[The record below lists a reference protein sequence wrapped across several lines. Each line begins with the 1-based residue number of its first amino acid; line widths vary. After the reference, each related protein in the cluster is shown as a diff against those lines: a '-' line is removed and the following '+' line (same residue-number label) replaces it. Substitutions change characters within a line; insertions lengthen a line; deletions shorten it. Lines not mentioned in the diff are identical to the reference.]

1 MDESLAKL
9 SLLQRHNGTD
19 AAELDAIYECIS
31 ADQSLL
37 PKMVSQL
44 ANQNRAT
51 VRALWRYTEKQ
62 LETASDESKKLFL
75 DDVVNACENEESKIS
90 TLSLVLSYGTKIFQI
105 ESSEKILPSVYDF
118 VISIAKSSVSNIES
132 LTHSGTLLK
141 LLNQI
146 MTKNS
151 TDNQMFES
159 IKASLFE
166 ELLQNV
172 KQISFQRNVDYMS
185 GKAIRSFLAWKIRQ
199 LFYNFA

>member
-19 AAELDAIYECIS
+19 AAELDAIYECIL

-51 VRALWRYTEKQ
+51 IRALWRFTEKK
-62 LETASDESKKLFL
+62 LEAATDDSKKKFL
-75 DDVVNACENEESKIS
+75 ENVVDACNTEESKIS

-105 ESSEKILPSVYDF
+105 ESEEKILPSVYNF
-118 VISIAKSSVSNIES
+118 VISIAKSSISNIES

-151 TDNQMFES
+151 TDSQMFES
-159 IKASLFE
+159 IKSSLFD

-172 KQISFQRNVDYMS
+172 KEIGFQRNVDYMS
-185 GKAIRSFLAWKIRQ
+185 GKVIRLLFLK
-199 LFYNFA
+199 FGK